1 MASGPAILR
10 LPRLGVLELQ
20 PANVIFSLNS
30 FAAAALALFISFSA
44 DLPRPYWST
53 LTVYITVQ
61 PLSGALRSKAVFRVL
76 GTLLGATAAV
86 VFIPNLVDAPELLS
100 LALAA
105 WVGLCLYISLLDRT
119 PRSYVFLLAGYTA
132 AFIGFPSVDAPQ
144 TIFDTAVARAE
155 EVTIGILCATLF
167 HSVLF
172 PRDVTAALNARIAAF
187 LSDARA
193 FASALL
199 SGLHGP
205 HEEQER
211 QRLAAGPTELQL
223 LATHLPYDTSSFLPR
238 TDALGALEDRFA
250 LLLPHIVG
258 VGDRLAALRSLGPL
272 PPDLAAVLRDVT
284 AYLQRATATRA
295 EAEALKARSRACV
308 PSIDFSQPETV
319 WPSLLATNAA
329 LRLSDLIET
338 WQDGIE
344 LADLVRDPQAPPP
357 HIASLMRQTKPAPAR
372 SRSRPCRIVGRGRHD
387 GRARLLHL
395 LDCDGVA
402 GRFVGALVCRC
413 RCVFFCNTRRSCA
426 DHLDFPALSPSWG

>member
-1 MASGPAILR
+1 
-10 LPRLGVLELQ
+10 
-20 PANVIFSLNS
+20 
-30 FAAAALALFISFSA
+30 
-44 DLPRPYWST
+44 
-53 LTVYITVQ
+53 
-61 PLSGALRSKAVFRVL
+61 
-76 GTLLGATAAV
+76 
-86 VFIPNLVDAPELLS
+86 IPNLVDAPEFLS

-105 WVGLCLYISLLDRT
+105 WVGFCLYISLLDRT

-132 AFIGFPSVDAPQ
+132 AFIGFPTVDSPQ

-167 HSVLF
+167 HSALF

-199 SGLHGP
+199 SGLYGP
-205 HEEQER
+205 NEERER

-258 VGDRLAALRSLGPL
+258 VADRLDALRSLGPL
-272 PPDLAAVLRDVT
+272 PRDLDAVSRDVT

-295 EAEALKARSRACV
+295 EAEALETRSLACA
-308 PSIDFSQPETV
+308 PAIDFSRPETV

-329 LRLSDLIET
+329 LGLSILIET
-338 WQDGIE
+338 WQ
-344 LADLVRDPQAPPP
+344 
-357 HIASLMRQTKPAPAR
+357 
-372 SRSRPCRIVGRGRHD
+372 
-387 GRARLLHL
+387 
-395 LDCDGVA
+395 
-402 GRFVGALVCRC
+402 
-413 RCVFFCNTRRSCA
+413 
-426 DHLDFPALSPSWG
+426 